1 MSKVLLPNNEEA
13 IIADFALESTAQLML
28 AQLSKLN
35 GNKDWERLVD
45 HAKENAKD
53 QEAFYNQ
60 TKKYQQELLK
70 ETQDLG
76 DEIEKGNKQQQ
87 KQVSGPTVGNAGPST
102 GQISK
107 AATEAAD
114 SLDGFN
120 KGAARGEKIFAGV
133 YGAIASSIKG
143 AATAITVYG
152 GILLDTFTGLGN
164 ELNEMTKVGVGF
176 TDGLGQGGMSATSAM
191 MQLSSMGIDAAGTLK
206 NLSGVV
212 QTMSKKSF
220 TEFTQAFMDAT
231 DSGVELGMSLDDSV
245 ERMGAELRK
254 RQAMGVADGMNQAR
268 MNAQITKTIKT
279 QQKYASVLG
288 ESVDEIVNF
297 TDSLIQQTPVLT
309 SSLLRMDRELRGKV
323 ISGITD
329 FAGTMRAMGGEA
341 GGDIAAAMTEAA
353 ASGQMGFSDS
363 MVGYVTA
370 LPSLQGPMNNYID
383 AIKNGTLSQ
392 EDAEQMALDMTSQ
405 LGNLSKAEKDRIF
418 LLDRAGDAQ
427 AASMAKAI
435 TQFEASAKKLKDLGP
450 DLSMEGVQ
458 KGTNTLS
465 KIMKQITG
473 SFEGIKTGFLQGF
486 GNITKG
492 GEGLSDTFEKMK
504 KTVMDSISRTME
516 KFNLTG
522 GVFEEMSGAG
532 ISLGEQLGERLPGML
547 ETFAEY
553 VGMAIEALPGIWEG
567 IKSFINVMKTV
578 GSILGVVMNVVSGA
592 ITIATNAFNA
602 LFSPIDAVA
611 SIFTKVE
618 GETTGFLATLGK
630 LAGLTGLVVLGFK
643 AVSGVLGLFGK
654 SMPSM
659 FANMGK
665 SLMAGTKNMMGKVT
679 SGLSKATGGKLDGL
693 FGKAKD
699 KLTGKSKEMD
709 MGSKAMDTA
718 SKKSK
723 SFTKSLATGMK
734 DISKGISSV
743 LTNLSKGISNS
754 VSNIATGI
762 QKGISALSKGIA
774 DAGKGIGKGIGG
786 LLEGTLTGLGKGL
799 AVLGKPNVLLGVTAL
814 IGIGA
819 AMFVTG
825 KAFQQFSDINWAG
838 VGAGAIAL
846 GVLGAAAFLL
856 APIAPVIGVGALAIG
871 ALGLALLPFAA
882 AVKIAAPAM
891 VELMGS
897 FQLLND
903 VDPKNVLLLGP
914 ALVSLAAGMAAF
926 SAGGLVSGILDGLGS
941 LLGQD
946 SPFDKLAKIGAAAP
960 AINEMTSNMGSFGD
974 TVDAFNEA
982 MADLDGDAIKDSFET
997 MAEGIDTL
1005 NESMSEISLV
1015 SIMKMAAM
1023 KSFGPVQQ
1031 KTASEETEPEDASKE
1046 TAPVELTQ
1054 KDYALARLGD
1064 PDAQAKVEANDPRS
1078 QEDKDREAAF
1088 NNSDI
1093 GQMLNDIEVQP
1104 LSVDE
1109 AQVALDTAIAAQAK
1123 GINDFIDAYDQM
1135 ALDADVRF
1143 AQMDLDDA
1151 KRAEVDKEAATSN
1164 DAKPAEVDKVDKEA
1178 ATSND
1183 DKTAEVDKE
1192 AATKSRAEMTP
1203 FERKQARVKSR
1214 RATMENGGMAA
1225 SVSPEDAARAKAQA
1239 PAMAK
1244 ASMPTGTKVQTA
1256 PKPESATSTEQAT
1269 DSKSTN
1275 EPTSNKELFEQMVKN
1290 QEQTNKLLKSGNR
1303 ITSDLS
1309 DEF

>member
-1 MSKVLLPNNEEA
+1 MSRVQLPDGGEA
-13 IIADFALESTAQLML
+13 IIADFALESTAQMML
-28 AQLSKLN
+28 AQLAQLN
-35 GNKDWERLVD
+35 GNKDWRLLVE

-53 QEAFYNQ
+53 QETFHKSTLEHQ
-60 TKKYQQELLK
+60 KKLLG
-70 ETQDLG
+70 EFEDLA
-76 DEIEKGNKQQQ
+76 DEVEKSNK
-87 KQVSGPTVGNAGPST
+87 KGTPLPAPTVGNAGPGPAKM
-102 GQISK
+102 GQ
-107 AATEAAD
+107 AAEGAAA
-114 SLDGFN
+114 SLDSFN

-133 YGAIASSIKG
+133 YGATAAAIKG
-143 AATAITVYG
+143 IATSIVVYG
-152 GILLDTFTGLGN
+152 GILIDTFTGLGN

-176 TDGLGQGGMSATSAM
+176 TDSVGQGGMSATSAM
-191 MQLSSMGIDAAGTLK
+191 MSLSSMGIDAAGTLK

-220 TEFTQAFMDAT
+220 VQFTESFMKAT

-353 ASGQMGFSDS
+353 ASGQLGFSQS

-370 LPSLQGPMNNYID
+370 LPSLQGPMNNYIE

-418 LLDRAGDAQ
+418 LLDRAGNAQ

-450 DLSMEGVQ
+450 GLEMEGVQ

-465 KIMKQITG
+465 KIMKEITG

-486 GNITKG
+486 GTVTDSGK
-492 GEGLSDTFEKMK
+492 GLSDTFEKMK
-504 KTVMDSISRTME
+504 KTVMDSISRTMG
-516 KFNLTG
+516 KFGLAG

-532 ISLGEQLGERLPGML
+532 ISLGEQLGERLPGYL

-578 GSILGVVMNVVSGA
+578 GSILGVVMKVVSGA

-654 SMPSM
+654 SMPAM

-665 SLMAGTKNMMGKVT
+665 SLMSGAKNMMGKVT
-679 SGLSKATGGKLDGL
+679 GGLSKATGGKLDGL

-699 KLTGKSKEMD
+699 KITGKSKEMD

-723 SFTKSLATGMK
+723 SFTKTLSTGMK
-734 DISKGISSV
+734 DISKGISST

-774 DAGKGIGKGIGG
+774 DAGKGIGKGIGS
-786 LLEGTLTGLGKGL
+786 LLQGTLTGLGKGL
-799 AVLGKPNVLLGVTAL
+799 SALGKPNVLLGVTAL

-838 VGAGAIAL
+838 VAAGAVAL
-846 GVLGAAAFLL
+846 GILGAAAFLI
-856 APIAPVIGVGALAIG
+856 APIAPLIGIGALAIG

-897 FQLLND
+897 FELLNG
-903 VDPKNVLLLGP
+903 VDALNVALLGP
-914 ALVSLAAGMAAF
+914 ALVSLAVGMAAF
-926 SAGGLVSGILDGLGS
+926 SAGGLVGGILDGLGS

-960 AINEMTSNMGSFGD
+960 AINEMTSNMGSFGT
-974 TVDAFNEA
+974 TVETFNDAMEQ
-982 MADLDGDAIKDSFET
+982 LDGAAIKGSFEE

-1005 NESMSEISLV
+1005 NASMAEISLV

-1023 KSFGPVQQ
+1023 KSFGPVV
-1031 KTASEETEPEDASKE
+1031 EEPATEP
-1046 TAPVELTQ
+1046 TAPTEPTE
-1054 KDYALARLGD
+1054 
-1064 PDAQAKVEANDPRS
+1064 PT
-1078 QEDKDREAAF
+1078 
-1088 NNSDI
+1088 
-1093 GQMLNDIEVQP
+1093 
-1104 LSVDE
+1104 E
-1109 AQVALDTAIAAQAK
+1109 AQKPIGSGFLDFTESVFGKKEGAKTTPETPKPKPGDATRNAAAEIDTEEDPFAIPLEKAKEALNKAIAAQAK
-1123 GINDFIDAYDQM
+1123 GIEEGIHSLDQDALNYDVQW
-1135 ALDADVRF
+1135 
-1143 AQMDLDDA
+1143 AQMDLDA
-1151 KRAEVDKEAATSN
+1151 ATKLDKEAAAKKDNSAEIKTPEKSKIDRSPAGRAQRRREAMNKKKEQLPEGQTSG
-1164 DAKPAEVDKVDKEA
+1164 
-1178 ATSND
+1178 T
-1183 DKTAEVDKE
+1183 
-1192 AATKSRAEMTP
+1192 
-1203 FERKQARVKSR
+1203 F
-1214 RATMENGGMAA
+1214 ENGKLVGPVAAKTNQPAQANVAMAA
-1225 SVSPEDAARAKAQA
+1225 ETPIDANKKAA
-1239 PAMAK
+1239 E
-1244 ASMPTGTKVQTA
+1244 GTDD
-1256 PKPESATSTEQAT
+1256 SSTKTE
-1269 DSKSTN
+1269 
-1275 EPTSNKELFEQMVKN
+1275 SNKELFERMVKN

-1303 ITSDLS
+1303 LTSDLS
-1309 DEF
+1309 DDF

>member
-1 MSKVLLPNNEEA
+1 MSRVLLPNNEEA

-28 AQLSKLN
+28 AQLAKLN
-35 GNKDWERLVD
+35 SNKDWEKLVE

-53 QEAFYNQ
+53 QEAFYNL
-60 TKKYQQELLK
+60 TKKFQQDLLK

-76 DEIEKGNKQQQ
+76 DEIEKGNKKQ
-87 KQVSGPTVGNAGPST
+87 KPAPGPTVGNAGP
-102 GQISK
+102 GPGRIG
-107 AATEAAD
+107 EAAAGAAN
-114 SLDGFN
+114 SLDSFN

-133 YGAIASSIKG
+133 YGVTASMIKG

-152 GILLDTFTGLGN
+152 GILLDSFTSLGN

-176 TDGLGQGGMSATSAM
+176 TDGVGQGGMSATSAM

-220 TEFTQAFMDAT
+220 TEFTKSFMDAT

-245 ERMGAELRK
+245 ERMGAELQK
-254 RQAMGVADGMNQAR
+254 RRAMGVADGMNQAR
-268 MNAQITKTIKT
+268 MTAQITKTIKT

-309 SSLLRMDRELRGKV
+309 SSLLRFDKELRGKV

-370 LPSLQGPMNNYID
+370 LPSLQGPMNDYID

-405 LGNLSKAEKDRIF
+405 LGNLSQAEKDRIF
-418 LLDRAGDAQ
+418 LLDRAGNAQ

-450 DLSMEGVQ
+450 GLTMEGVQ
-458 KGTNTLS
+458 KGTNTLA

-486 GNITKG
+486 GGIEDTGKS
-492 GEGLSDTFEKMK
+492 LSDTFENMK
-504 KTVMDSISRTME
+504 KIVLDSINKAME
-516 KFNLTG
+516 GFGLTG

-532 ISLGEQLGERLPGML
+532 KSLGKQLGERLPVIL
-547 ETFAEY
+547 ETFATY
-553 VGMAIEALPGIWEG
+553 IGKAIEALPAIWEG
-567 IKSFINVMKTV
+567 IKSFTAGVKT
-578 GSILGVVMNVVSGA
+578 
-592 ITIATNAFNA
+592 AFNVIGGVFDVIA
-602 LFSPIDAVA
+602 PAVSFVA
-611 SIFTKVE
+611 GIFTSLGNLISGIFGIFGSAPDPKVNE
-618 GETTGFLATLGK
+618 VDADGKPTQDALDAQAAAAAESSRGLGK
-630 LAGLTGLVVLGFK
+630 LIGGVALTVLAFK
-643 AVSGVLGLFGK
+643 SVSGVMGLFGK
-654 SMPSM
+654 KLPSL
-659 FANMGK
+659 FGNMKKTEAASESNFK
-665 SLMAGTKNMMGKVT
+665 SL
-679 SGLSKATGGKLDGL
+679 
-693 FGKAKD
+693 
-699 KLTGKSKEMD
+699 
-709 MGSKAMDTA
+709 DTA
-718 SKKSK
+718 QKKSNGFIK
-723 SFTKSLATGMK
+723 RLSTGMK
-734 DISKGISSV
+734 DLSKGISDV
-743 LTNLSKGISNS
+743 LTNLSKGISNT

-774 DAGKGIGKGIGG
+774 DAGKGIGAGIGG
-786 LLEGTLTGLGKGL
+786 LLKGTLTGLGQGL
-799 AVLGKPNVLLGVTAL
+799 KVLGDPKVLLGVVAL
-814 IGIGA
+814 TGIGA
-819 AMFVTG
+819 AMFVAG

-838 VGAGAIAL
+838 VAAGAVAL

-897 FQLLND
+897 FKLLND

-960 AINEMTSNMGSFGD
+960 AINEMTSNMNSFGT
-974 TVDAFNEA
+974 TVDEFNDA

-997 MAEGIDTL
+997 MAEGINTL
-1005 NESMSEISLV
+1005 NASMAEISLV

-1031 KTASEETEPEDASKE
+1031 E
-1046 TAPVELTQ
+1046 TAPEADVEEP
-1054 KDYALARLGD
+1054 KEKARVEITDQDRTMARAGD
-1064 PDAQAKVEANDPRS
+1064 PDAIAKVNANMS
-1078 QEDKDREAAF
+1078 EEDKKEQTEF
-1088 NNSDI
+1088 ESSDI
-1093 GQMLNDIEVQP
+1093 GQLLNDVEVQP

-1109 AQVALDTAIAAQAK
+1109 AQVALDTALAAQAK
-1123 GINDFIDAYDQM
+1123 GIHDFADAYDQM
-1135 ALDADVRF
+1135 ALDAEVRF

-1151 KRAEVDKEAATSN
+1151 KRAEVDKESAT
-1164 DAKPAEVDKVDKEA
+1164 K
-1178 ATSND
+1178 TRD
-1183 DKTAEVDKE
+1183 DTERAEVDKE
-1192 AATKSRAEMTP
+1192 PATKTRAEMTP
-1203 FERKQARVKSR
+1203 FERKQARIKSR
-1214 RATMENGGMAA
+1214 KATMANGGIAT
-1225 SVSPEDAARAKAQA
+1225 SVTPEDAARAKAQA
-1239 PAMAK
+1239 PAIAK

-1256 PKPESATSTEQAT
+1256 PKVEGAAASTDQTENA
-1269 DSKSTN
+1269 KPTN
-1275 EPTSNKELFEQMVKN
+1275 ASTSNDTLLEQMVKN
-1290 QEQTNKLLKSGNR
+1290 QEQTNRLLKSGNR